1 MQTKLLEKLKS
12 AKSVDDKEKI
22 VQAFWQENKIF
33 EKTVET
39 PASAGSY
46 GEAKPAS
53 SFSFYDGPPFAT
65 GLPHFG
71 HILAGTIKD
80 AIPRF
85 QTMNGK
91 SVRRKWGWDCHGLPI
106 ENLIEKKLSL
116 NSKKEIEEYGI
127 ANFNKE
133 AYESVLTYE
142 KEWNEIV
149 PRLGRFVD
157 MNHNYKTMDATYTE
171 SVWWAWKELY
181 DKGLAY
187 EGSKLMHICPRCET
201 TLAQSE
207 VGMNYEDVT
216 DISVTAKFELI
227 DEPNTFVLAWT
238 TTPWTLPG
246 NVALAINK
254 DIEYVKVEVV
264 SSTEQ
269 AVSRFILSKERMK
282 DVLKDKEYKIVDEF
296 KGEKLV
302 GKSYKPVFN
311 YFADKELENKNNIYK
326 IWSADFV
333 TTDTGTGVVH
343 IAPAFGEDDM
353 NLAKANNLPIIKH
366 VKMNGEFTN
375 DVIDFAGM
383 KVKKVGDTQSADI
396 EIIKWLA
403 HNGKLFAK
411 EKLIHSYPLCWRCKT
426 PLLNYATSSW
436 FIDVPQMKE
445 KLLSE
450 NQKINFVPAHIRD
463 GRFGKWLEGAHE
475 WAVSRTRYWGAPL
488 PVFKCKDCD
497 AVKVIGSLK
506 ELSEAKKPKNN
517 YFVMRHGQAN
527 GNVDHILDSYGDP
540 NNNLTDEGKKQASNS
555 AKLLKNENINII
567 LSSPIPRAQETAK
580 IVAGELNLSI
590 ETENRLR
597 EFELG
602 IFNGK
607 SYNEYLASGLSF
619 DDLDKK
625 LEGGESHRDVMNRV
639 MALIASLEEK
649 YEGKNILLV
658 THGSPS
664 FMLSSCSSLKT
675 DEEIMSQMKE
685 DNTDTFLKNGTFEK
699 LILKIVPRNGDG
711 QINLHRPNIDDFK
724 FACSCGSEMKII
736 GDVFDCWFE
745 SGAMPFASVHYP
757 FENKEIFLKNNPAEF
772 IAEGLDQTRGWFYS
786 LLNLGVGLFGKSPY
800 KNVIVNGM
808 VMAGDGKKMSK
819 SEKNYTDPM
828 ILVEKYGADALRYSL
843 LSSPLVKGEIVSFSD
858 ENVDEVYKKIILRMD
873 NVVSLYEMNKDAN
886 VEAKNNSQNILDRWI
901 ISRLNEVINSSTK
914 GYSNYLLDDAVRPVE
929 QFVDDLSVWFVRRSR
944 ARLKGDP
951 TSPKGSDGAR
961 EGEKEKKFALGTLK
975 FALTEFAKVIAPAMP
990 FMAERIYK
998 VVDGEKE
1005 SVHLEKWPVGGEVSE
1020 EIIKNMKETREI
1032 VSQAL
1037 MERTKNKIN
1046 VRQPLAKLFVRT
1058 DLANE
1063 YLEIIKDEINV
1074 KEVKVVSR
1082 TQEVGSINTISLD
1095 INLTPELIRE
1105 GELRNLMRAV
1115 QDVRKEKGL
1124 SVKDLV
1130 TLNISIDEN
1139 YFGATFNEQLKSTCN
1154 VKEVNWNGCEL
1165 KEGEKIS
1172 FEIIS

>member
-1 MQTKLLEKLKS
+1 MQDKILEKLKN
-12 AKSVDDKEKI
+12 AKSVDEKEKI
-22 VQAFWQENKIF
+22 VQVFWQENNIF

-39 PASAGSY
+39 PAGLPAQAG
-46 GEAKPAS
+46 EKPKGD
-53 SFSFYDGPPFAT
+53 FSFYDGPPFAT

-106 ENLIEKKLSL
+106 ENLIEKKLNL
-116 NSKKEIEEYGI
+116 NSKQDIVDYGI
-127 ANFNKE
+127 DKFNKE
-133 AYESVLTYE
+133 AHESVLTYE
-142 KEWNEIV
+142 NEWREIV

-187 EGSKLMHICPRCET
+187 EGSKLMHVCPRCET

-216 DISVTAKFELI
+216 DISVTAKFELV

-254 DIEYVKVEVV
+254 DIDYVKVFAENNFYIV
-264 SSTEQ
+264 
-269 AVSRFILSKERMK
+269 AKERVVQ
-282 DVLKDKEYKIVDEF
+282 VLKDKEYKITEEF

-311 YFADKELENKNNIYK
+311 YFLDKEIENKENIYK
-326 IWSADFV
+326 IWPAEFV

-353 NLAKANNLPIIKH
+353 NLAKENNLPIIKH

-375 DVIDFAGM
+375 DVTDFTGM

-396 EIIKWLA
+396 EVIKWLA

-445 KLLSE
+445 KLISE
-450 NQKINFVPAHIRD
+450 NQKINFVPGHIRD
-463 GRFGKWLEGAHE
+463 GRFGKWLEGARE
-475 WAVSRTRYWGAPL
+475 WAVSRSRYWGAPL

-506 ELSEAKKPKNN
+506 ELSEAKKSNNKYFVIRHGESQSNVNRVIDSAMDPKNSLTEKGKEQA
-517 YFVMRHGQAN
+517 MLAGQMCHA
-527 GNVDHILDSYGDP
+527 DKIDLII
-540 NNNLTDEGKKQASNS
+540 ASPFLRT
-555 AKLLKNENINII
+555 K
-567 LSSPIPRAQETAK
+567 ETAELVNKTCGAELLFDDRLKEINVGNFDGMDVGEYHTEHHSK
-580 IVAGELNLSI
+580 ID
-590 ETENRLR
+590 
-597 EFELG
+597 
-602 IFNGK
+602 
-607 SYNEYLASGLSF
+607 SF
-619 DDLDKK
+619 DEKIG
-625 LEGGESHRDVMNRV
+625 EGESYRDVMNRV
-639 MALIASLEEK
+639 MSCVSECEIK
-649 YEGKNILLV
+649 YKGKNILFV
-658 THGSPS
+658 THGLPVWL
-664 FMLSSCSSLKT
+664 MISSASLKT
-675 DEEIMSQMKE
+675 DEEMIAYMRSKE
-685 DNTDTFLKNGTFEK
+685 DSEMTPLNAT
-699 LILKIVPRNGDG
+699 LISFDLKIVPRNLDG

-724 FACSCGSEMKII
+724 FPCTCGGEMKII

-745 SGAMPFASVHYP
+745 SGSMPFASVHYP
-757 FENKEIFLKNNPAEF
+757 FENKDFFVKNITADF

-786 LLNLGVGLFGKSPY
+786 MLNLGVGLFGKTTY

-858 ENVDEVYKKIILRMD
+858 DNVDEVYKKIISRLE
-873 NVVSLYEMNKDAN
+873 NVLQLFAMNKIDN
-886 VEAKNNSQNILDRWI
+886 LEAKNTSKNILDIWI
-901 ISRLNEVINSSTK
+901 ISRLNEGINEASR
-914 GYSNYLLDDAVRPVE
+914 GYENYELDVAVRWVE
-929 QFVDDLSVWFVRRSR
+929 QFADDLSVWFVRRSR
-944 ARLKGDP
+944 ERLKGD
-951 TSPKGSDGAR
+951 
-961 EGEKEKKFALGTLK
+961 EGVESQKEALQTLAYV
-975 FALTEFAKVIAPAMP
+975 FLEFSKAVAPVMP
-990 FMAERIYK
+990 FIAERIYK
-998 VVDGEKE
+998 EALGKSE
-1005 SVHLEKWPVGGEVSE
+1005 SVHLEKWSKGGEINSQ
-1020 EIIKNMKETREI
+1020 IISDMKTVRDI
-1032 VSQAL
+1032 VSLGL
-1037 MERTKNKIN
+1037 MLRTESKIN
-1046 VRQPLAKLFVRT
+1046 VKQPLQSVTVKKEIDEKYF
-1058 DLANE
+1058 DL
-1063 YLEIIKDEINV
+1063 IKDELNV
-1074 KEVKVVSR
+1074 KEVKINKDQEEEVVLDL
-1082 TQEVGSINTISLD
+1082 NISD
-1095 INLTPELIRE
+1095 
-1105 GELRNLMRAV
+1105 ELRKEGDVRKLMRAI
-1115 QDVRKEKGL
+1115 QDMRKEKGL
-1124 SVKDLV
+1124 TPSDFVKLIASNEIAKSE
-1130 TLNISIDEN
+1130 TLMKTCKVSEVVIDEN
-1139 YFGATFNEQLKSTCN
+1139 VTGESVEITDGK
-1154 VKEVNWNGCEL
+1154 VNFDLVLN
-1165 KEGEKIS
+1165 
-1172 FEIIS
+1172 